1 MIAVVYPSLY
11 GTRPVSEVP
20 SWERLVELLSEH
32 HENADKE
39 RQAMWSPVTL
49 AAGGT
54 RRNAAV
60 RAVNALV
67 VDVDGGT
74 AFATARER
82 LAGRDWIAYSTFS
95 HSAEEER
102 YHIVVRLP
110 EPIEGQYW
118 AESYDDLIA
127 EIGGGD
133 SLRAPC
139 HAYFLPQHRPG
150 ADWFFEVSA

>member
-1 MIAVVYPSLY
+1 MIAVVYPTLY

-95 HSAEEER
+95 HSA
-102 YHIVVRLP
+102 
-110 EPIEGQYW
+110 
-118 AESYDDLIA
+118 
-127 EIGGGD
+127 
-133 SLRAPC
+133 
-139 HAYFLPQHRPG
+139 
-150 ADWFFEVSA
+150 